1 MARCKTCGKFGLF
14 LKLNSL
20 GECES
25 CAAKRAR
32 QNYLKQGMEAAKE
45 ELENLPK
52 AEIVLSGSKLKCRP
66 LCELDDIKFS
76 NITAN
81 GRFQISLT
89 PPTKKHVVQRKS

>member
-52 AEIVLSGSKLKCRP
+52 AEI
-66 LCELDDIKFS
+66 
-76 NITAN
+76 N
-81 GRFQISLT
+81 
-89 PPTKKHVVQRKS
+89 

>member
-52 AEIVLSGSKLKCRP
+52 AEIVLSGIKLKCRP
-66 LCELDDIKFS
+66 LDVAL
-76 NITAN
+76 
-81 GRFQISLT
+81 
-89 PPTKKHVVQRKS
+89 RKESVDRNNAIAVPIDRPLSRSPQGERG